1 MDRSVLLPFRL
12 AVIERH
18 LGVEGVHV
26 YVRGQQPLEHHTT
39 IDIRRDVHS
48 IAKTVTGLAVGIAR
62 DEGKLDLDDSVVA
75 HLPEFAADAAPG
87 ADRITVRHLLSMTSG
102 NDYRWD
108 DPDAD
113 HRGDPV
119 RAFLAS
125 PMLGAPGQVFRY
137 RGTNSYLLG
146 WIIHRRYGQDLRDFL
161 IPRLFEPL
169 GIANP
174 QWHRCPLGYPLA
186 ADGLF
191 LRTSEVA

>member
-26 YVRGQQPLEHHTT
+26 YVRGKQPLEHHTT

-108 DPDAD
+108 DPDAITAAT
-113 HRGDPV
+113 RCARSSPPRCSTRRARSSGTGV
-119 RAFLAS
+119 RTPTCS
-125 PMLGAPGQVFRY
+125 GG
-137 RGTNSYLLG
+137 SS
-146 WIIHRRYGQDLRDFL
+146 
-161 IPRLFEPL
+161 
-169 GIANP
+169 IAATDKT
-174 QWHRCPLGYPLA
+174 CV
-186 ADGLF
+186 
-191 LRTSEVA
+191 TS